1 MADSKVS
8 DMTAATSAA
17 GADQLYLVQS
27 SVSKSITAAN
37 LFGYINTPAVFN
49 DKLVIGDHDTIT
61 AAGVISVDTNVTFI
75 NDPSGPGACT
85 IGNGTDGQVKI
96 IIMSSN
102 TGGHDIT
109 LGGSNV
115 ANGVTWNASGKS
127 ATLLYDVGLTKWYFI
142 GGSATVS

>member
-8 DMTAATSAA
+8 DLTAATSAA
-17 GADQLYLVQS
+17 AADQLYLVQS
-27 SVSKSITAAN
+27 SASKSITAAA
-37 LFGYINTPAVFN
+37 LFGGIATPTVFN
-49 DKLVIGDHDTIT
+49 DRIVIGDHDTIT

-75 NDPSGPGACT
+75 NDPSGAGACT
-85 IGNGTDGQVKI
+85 IGTGTDGQIKI

-102 TGGHDIT
+102 TGGHNIT

-115 ANGVTWNASGKS
+115 ASGITWNASGKS
-127 ATLLYDVGLTKWYFI
+127 ATLLYDAGLTKWYFI

>member
-115 ANGVTWNASGKS
+115 ANGVTFNASGKS
-127 ATLLYDVGLTKWYFI
+127 ATLLYDAGLTKWYFI

>member
-27 SVSKSITAAN
+27 STSKSITAAN

-49 DKLVIGDHDTIT
+49 DKVVIGDHDTIT

-102 TGGHDIT
+102 SGGHTVQIS
-109 LGGSNV
+109 GANV
-115 ANGVTWNASGKS
+115 AQTISLDAAGES
-127 ATLLYDVGLTKWYFI
+127 ATMLYDTGLSKWFFI

>member
-27 SVSKSITAAN
+27 STSKSITAAA
-37 LFGYINTPAVFN
+37 LFGGIATPTVFN
-49 DKLVIGDHDTIT
+49 DRVVIGDHDTIT

-75 NDPSGPGACT
+75 NDPSGAGACT
-85 IGNGTDGQVKI
+85 IGAGTDGQIKI

-102 TGGHDIT
+102 TGGHNIT

-115 ANGVTWNASGKS
+115 ASGITWNASGNS
-127 ATLLYDVGLTKWYFI
+127 ATLLYDAGLTKWYFI

>member
-17 GADQLYLVQS
+17 GADQLYFVQS
-27 SVSKSITAAN
+27 STSKSITAAA
-37 LFGYINTPAVFN
+37 LFGGIATPTVFN
-49 DKLVIGDHDTIT
+49 DRVVIGDHDTIT

-75 NDPSGPGACT
+75 NDPSGAGACT
-85 IGNGTDGQVKI
+85 IGAGTDGQIKI

-102 TGGHDIT
+102 TGGHNIT

-115 ANGVTWNASGKS
+115 ASGITWNASGNS
-127 ATLLYDVGLTKWYFI
+127 ATLLYDAGLTKWYFI

>member
-17 GADQLYLVQS
+17 AADQLYLVQS
-27 SVSKSITAAN
+27 STSKSITAAA
-37 LFGYINTPAVFN
+37 LFGGIATPTVFN
-49 DKLVIGDHDTIT
+49 DRVVIGDHDTIT

-75 NDPSGPGACT
+75 NDPSGAGACT
-85 IGNGTDGQVKI
+85 IGAGTDGQIKI

-102 TGGHDIT
+102 TGGHNIT

-115 ANGVTWNASGKS
+115 ASGITWNASGNS
-127 ATLLYDVGLTKWYFI
+127 ATLLYD
-142 GGSATVS
+142 A

>member
-49 DKLVIGDHDTIT
+49 DKLVIGDHDTVT

-75 NDPSGPGACT
+75 NGPSGPGACT
-85 IGNGTDGQVKI
+85 IGSGTDGQVKI

-115 ANGVTWNASGKS
+115 ANGVTFNASGKS
-127 ATLLYDVGLTKWYFI
+127 ATLLYDAGLTKWYFI

>member
-127 ATLLYDVGLTKWYFI
+127 ATLLYDAGLTKWYFI